1 MSAMASRITRLM
13 IVCSNDYA
21 GADQRK
27 HQSSAS
33 LAFMRGIRRWPVNS
47 PHKVPVTRNTFPFD
61 DGIMNL
67 KNLRPCIWGKCVPP
81 PLMKSSGWLETYI
94 YLAPCLILWDY
105 LRLLFLIVETDEYCW
120 KKIFSF
126 QKHNFD
132 KGFNWWYRS
141 FLSEDVFTKAAL
153 VLDQHQLGELI
164 VTDMEPIFINL
175 TISLRI

>member
-1 MSAMASRITRLM
+1 MTKMKYYSDVIMSAMASRITRLT

-33 LAFMRGIRRWPVNS
+33 LAFMRGIRRCPVNS
-47 PHKVPVTRNTFPFD
+47 PHKMPVTRNTFPFD

-120 KKIFSF
+120 KKYFHFKNIILTKVSTDDTEVFY
-126 QKHNFD
+126 QKMYSRKPH
-132 KGFNWWYRS
+132 
-141 FLSEDVFTKAAL
+141 
-153 VLDQHQLGELI
+153 
-164 VTDMEPIFINL
+164 
-175 TISLRI
+175 